1 MRRYPRIFLLLCCML
16 WTGLAAAQLEVIPLK
31 SRTADEVL
39 PVLLPLVEPGGTL
52 TGMNNQLFLRSSPA
66 NQAEIKRAL
75 AAIDRPARRLVI
87 HVALDRRQ
95 VQADRGAAVSGQVTL
110 GNRSGGERTRRSL
123 GIRAARGV
131 RTARNGYRWW
141 MADRR
146 SFRSGAVCHC
156 LCDKR

>member
-1 MRRYPRIFLLLCCML
+1 MRRYPRIFLLLCCTL

-31 SRTADEVL
+31 SRTVDEVL

-87 HVALDRRQ
+87 HVALDRQQ
-95 VQADRGAAVSGQVTL
+95 VQADRGAAVSGSMVSL
-110 GNRSGGERTRRSL
+110 RTGL
-123 GIRAARGV
+123 GIARDVPRPGMTAWRLAWVWLPMAAWCGG
-131 RTARNGYRWW
+131 TSPHAP
-141 MADRR
+141 M
-146 SFRSGAVCHC
+146 
-156 LCDKR
+156 